1 MTHHDANDIAQP
13 LWKRLLWFAALWVAG
28 VISIT
33 VVSYALRSL
42 IV

>member
-1 MTHHDANDIAQP
+1 MTTDRTGDVEQP

-28 VISIT
+28 VISIM

-42 IV
+42 II